1 MFYEDKRGV
10 RVMKVYP
17 FKFVPVLKEIIWGGS
32 KLKSCYNKQTLSDS
46 IGESWEISGIS
57 DSVSVISNGEF
68 KGSLLTDILKINAVE
83 IMGERLAK
91 KFGTE
96 FPLLVKLIDA
106 QENLSV
112 QVHPN
117 DELAKKRHNSF
128 GKTEMWYILQNEP
141 EAKLVSGFKKNFSKE
156 EYVRRIENNTVED
169 ALAYYMVKPGDAF
182 FIPAGLVHA
191 IGSGIVLAEI
201 QQSSNITYR
210 IYDYNRKDKDGNS
223 RQLHTQ
229 ESIVAVD
236 FATEGGP
243 VVPFKIRDG
252 VERVA
257 TCEYFTVQ
265 TIDLFTTKEYGKKD
279 FQKINSFVIL
289 MCLEGEGIL
298 NYEQGME
305 KIIKGETVLVPFV
318 LKNSLS
324 ISGNAKFLEAYI

>member
-1 MFYEDKRGV
+1 
-10 RVMKVYP
+10 MKVYP

-32 KLKSCYNKQTLSDS
+32 KLKSYYNKQTLSDS
-46 IGESWEISGIS
+46 VGESWELSGIN
-57 DSVSVISNGEF
+57 DSVSIISNGKF
-68 KGSLLTDILKINAVE
+68 KGSSLTEILKINAVE
-83 IMGERLAK
+83 IMGEGLAK

-106 QENLSV
+106 QKDLSV

-117 DELAKKRHNSF
+117 DELAKKRHNSL
-128 GKTEMWYILQNEP
+128 GKTEMWYILQSEP
-141 EAKLVSGFKKNFSKE
+141 GAKLVSGFKKNFSKE
-156 EYVRRIENNTVED
+156 EYVRRIEDNTVED

-210 IYDYNRKDKDGNS
+210 IYDYNRKDKDGNP

-236 FATEGGP
+236 FATKGGP
-243 VVPFKIRDG
+243 VVPSKIRDG

-279 FQKINSFVIL
+279 FQEINSFIIL
-289 MCLEGEGIL
+289 MCLEGEALLNCEKGI
-298 NYEQGME
+298 E
-305 KIIKGETVLVPFV
+305 KMIKGETVLVPFV

-324 ISGNAKFLEAYI
+324 ISGNAKLLEAYI